1 MDSWKDVTLG
11 DIAKAL
17 ARYRPFIVAVAAILM
32 VAILLPGR
40 GDDDEQN
47 LATGAS
53 QIEVGNAGAGDST
66 VDTTPVAEGGAVAAG
81 GVASGARTRTTGPAT
96 NVITLPSGAK
106 VGPDCDTARGRIK
119 VPSSLAPPCMEP
131 FSGNNGGSTAQG
143 VTAKEIKVI
152 YYQPQADPATQAALT
167 AAGAANTDDEQ
178 WDTYQ
183 KYNEYFNRFYEGWGR
198 KVVLERVRGSGEPDD
213 PAAASADAATVV
225 SKKPFAV
232 WGGNLPSF
240 YEGVAKAKI
249 LCICTTSQPQ
259 ETYEKNAPYVGY
271 TRLMSSTQAYIHR
284 AEYIGKRLAGRN
296 AVHAGDTVMTQQ
308 KRVFGLLYYETAD
321 KAYRAGAEFFKTEIT
336 KYGTSF
342 KVVLPFRGPPD
353 YSGMQEDV
361 RPLIQRLKQEG
372 VTSVALAADPI
383 SPALFTNE
391 ATQQQY
397 FPEWII
403 IGSALTDTSLFA
415 RTYDK
420 VQWSNAFGISL
431 LTARLPTNQGEAIR
445 VYQFHYPGQ
454 TPAANNQYGVIY
466 PVPLVFWTGVHL
478 AGPNLTVANW
488 QKGLFSFPVTNKGK
502 LTSATTSY
510 GRHGLWGDL
519 IDYTEWDDVTEIWWD
534 GTAPGPDEL
543 DNPGTGMYRYVDGG
557 KRYLPGEHPRTDP
570 KAFVQEGT
578 VTLYQEPP
586 QGEAPP
592 SYPHTP
598 YH

>member
-11 DIAKAL
+11 DVAKAL
-17 ARYRPFIVAVAAILM
+17 SRYRPFIIAVASILV

-40 GDDDEQN
+40 GDKKETVASSAG
-47 LATGAS
+47 LETGD
-53 QIEVGNAGAGDST
+53 NAGAAEEIT
-66 VDTTPVAEGGAVAAG
+66 DTTLAGDAATPGVGNVAG
-81 GVASGARTRTTGPAT
+81 GVTRATGPAT

-106 VGPDCDTARGRIK
+106 VGPDCDVAKGRVK
-119 VPSSLAPPCMEP
+119 VPSTLAPPCMAP
-131 FSGNNGGSTAQG
+131 FSGNNGGATSQG
-143 VTAKEIKVI
+143 VSAKEIKVI
-152 YYQPQADPATQAALT
+152 FYQPQQDAATNAALT
-167 AAGAANTDDEQ
+167 AAGAANTDDEV
-178 WDTYQ
+178 WDTMQ
-183 KYNEYFNRFYEGWGR
+183 KYNDYFNKFYEGYGR
-198 KVVLERVRGSGEPDD
+198 KVVLERVRGSGSPSD

-240 YEGVAKAKI
+240 YEGVAKARI

-259 ETYEKNAPYVGY
+259 ETYEKSAPYVGY

-296 AVHAGDTVMTQQ
+296 AIHAGQQ
-308 KRVFGLLYYETAD
+308 DMKLKKRVFGLLYYETAD

-353 YSGMQEDV
+353 YSGLQEDV

-383 SPALFTNE
+383 SPALFTSE
-391 ATQQQY
+391 ATNQQY
-397 FPEWII
+397 LPEWII

-415 RTYDK
+415 RTYHPA
-420 VQWSNAFGISL
+420 QWSHAFGISL
-431 LTARLPTNQGEAIR
+431 LTARLPQAQGEADRI
-445 VYQFHYPGQ
+445 YKFHYPGQ

-488 QKGLFSFPVTNKGK
+488 QKGLFSYPVTNRGK
-502 LTSATTSY
+502 LTLATTSY
-510 GRHGLWGDL
+510 GKHGLWGNL
-519 IDYTEWDDVTEIWWD
+519 VDYTEWDDVTEIWWD
-534 GTAPGPDEL
+534 PATTGPDEL
-543 DNPGTGMYRYVDGG
+543 DNVGAGMYRYVDGG

-570 KAFVQEGT
+570 KAFVQAGT
-578 VTLYQEPP
+578 VTIYDTPP
-586 QGEAPP
+586 PGEAAPT
-592 SYPHTP
+592 YPHTP